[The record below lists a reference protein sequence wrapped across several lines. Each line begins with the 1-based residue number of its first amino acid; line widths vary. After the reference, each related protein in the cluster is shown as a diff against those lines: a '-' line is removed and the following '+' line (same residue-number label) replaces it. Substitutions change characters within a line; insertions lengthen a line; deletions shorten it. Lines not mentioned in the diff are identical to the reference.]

1 MKNRP
6 HKHLSKSQIREAK
19 KTAKRRAAREA
30 KLEHER
36 AEQEHGSA
44 ESGRSLARKA
54 SGKNLTLAQQL
65 KQEKDRARQEYDRAE
80 QKARHDAKK
89 LEHARERDTY
99 QKNVIRRL
107 SAALTP
113 PSSPR
118 MEQQRRRLSIDTDY
132 GDETPPSMI
141 RAMSTD
147 TAYREPLNH
156 DYRTPPGHA
165 SCGVDMH
172 NTNMCVG
179 QE

>member
-1 MKNRP
+1 M
-6 HKHLSKSQIREAK
+6 
-19 KTAKRRAAREA
+19 
-30 KLEHER
+30 
-36 AEQEHGSA
+36 
-44 ESGRSLARKA
+44 
-54 SGKNLTLAQQL
+54 TLAQQL
-65 KQEKDRARQEYDRAE
+65 KQEKDRARQEYDLAE

-165 SCGVDMH
+165 SAHLRSVAH
-172 NTNMCVG
+172 AVG
-179 QE
+179 TSANVIAKMTPAAHAAAKRLGIDITVPQTL